1 MNADCKSIMPIQ
13 IRVILTIA
21 LLAFALPPQ
30 RITKKR
36 SPHLGGR
43 WALANLVRT

>member
-1 MNADCKSIMPIQ
+1 MNADYKSIMPIQ

-21 LLAFALPPQ
+21 LLAFALPSNASK
-30 RITKKR
+30 IR

-43 WALANLVRT
+43 WVLANLIRT